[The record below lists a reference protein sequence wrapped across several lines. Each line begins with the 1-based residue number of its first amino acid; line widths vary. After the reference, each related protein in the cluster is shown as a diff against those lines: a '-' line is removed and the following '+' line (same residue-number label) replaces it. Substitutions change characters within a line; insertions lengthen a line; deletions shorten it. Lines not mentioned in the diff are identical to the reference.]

1 MVVAMSKTDFANG
14 FHPIV
19 AAIGFRFCPPDK
31 GTP

>member
-19 AAIGFRFCPPDK
+19 AAIDFRFCPL
-31 GTP
+31 